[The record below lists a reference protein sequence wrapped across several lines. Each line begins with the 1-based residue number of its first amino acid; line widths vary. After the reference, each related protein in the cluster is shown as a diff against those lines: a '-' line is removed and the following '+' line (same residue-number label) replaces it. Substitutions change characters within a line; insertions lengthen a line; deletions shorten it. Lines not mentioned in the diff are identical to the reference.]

1 MSIVVEFRNSST
13 FYHHTIYVKNS
24 LLSEVFL
31 NMYFDTLDLLD
42 LEMGILLEVF
52 EILRSFLSRSCIWKM
67 TKSYFPNIEICPAND
82 VGKSLK

>member
-24 LLSEVFL
+24 LLSVL

>member
-1 MSIVVEFRNSST
+1 
-13 FYHHTIYVKNS
+13 
-24 LLSEVFL
+24 
-31 NMYFDTLDLLD
+31 MYFDPLDLLD